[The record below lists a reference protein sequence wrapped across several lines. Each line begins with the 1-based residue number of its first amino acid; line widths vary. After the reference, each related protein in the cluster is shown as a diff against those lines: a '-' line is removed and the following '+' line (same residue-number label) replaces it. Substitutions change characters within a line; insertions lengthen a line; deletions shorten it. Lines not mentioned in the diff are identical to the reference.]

1 MLTIGVDVGGTSIK
15 SALIEV
21 GDAKNPD
28 TYQILK
34 FFSLPTEARK
44 GRDAIVGNIIKSI
57 EQFECLDECGA
68 ISVASAGTIDWDS
81 GKVTFATEALPG
93 FTGLE
98 LSKVLSEHFK
108 RRVVAINDAVGALVG
123 EGFIGA
129 GKKYDSVMMFTL
141 GTGLGASLLK
151 DKKLDCQSVVDTRLG
166 HICLYEDGRECLCG
180 KKGCAET
187 YVSATA
193 LKKYGD
199 DNLYKL
205 FKSNDIIHK
214 NLVANFYKDLTTVM
228 LKSIELYN
236 PDLIIVGGGVIELA
250 EYWWQNF
257 IKEYKQKANT
267 PVACASLGNKAGVLG
282 SVYAVLNG
290 SFKNQ

>member
-21 GDAKNPD
+21 GDKQNAES
-28 TYQILK
+28 YQILK
-34 FFSLPTEARK
+34 FFSLPTEASK

-57 EQFECLDECGA
+57 EQFECVDKCDA

-81 GKVTFATEALPG
+81 GKVVFATEALPG

-98 LSKVLSEHFK
+98 LSKTLSEHFG
-108 RRVVAINDAVGALVG
+108 RRVVAINDAVGALIG
-123 EGFIGA
+123 EGFLGA
-129 GKKYDSVMMFTL
+129 GKKSESVMMFTL

-151 DKKLDCQSVVDTRLG
+151 DKKLNAQSVVDTRLG
-166 HICLYEDGRECLCG
+166 HLCLYEDGRQCLCG
-180 KKGCAET
+180 KKGCAEA

-193 LKKYGD
+193 LKKYGEE
-199 DNLYKL
+199 NLYHL
-205 FKSNDIIHK
+205 FKSNDIVNK
-214 NLVANFYKDLTTVM
+214 NLLANFYKDLTTVI
-228 LKSIELYN
+228 LKSVELYN
-236 PDLIIVGGGVIELA
+236 PDLVIVGGGVIELA

-257 IKEYKQKANT
+257 LKEYKSKTDT

-282 SVYAVLNG
+282 SVYAMLNG
-290 SFKNQ
+290 AFLNQ

>member
-21 GDAKNPD
+21 GDKKNAD

-34 FFSLPTEARK
+34 FFSLPTEAQK

-57 EQFECLDECGA
+57 EQFGCADDCEA

-81 GKVTFATEALPG
+81 GNVTFATEALPG
-93 FTGLE
+93 FTGLT
-98 LSKVLSEHFK
+98 LSKVLSEHFA
-108 RRVVAINDAVGALVG
+108 RRVVAINDAVGALIG
-123 EGFIGA
+123 EGFLGA

-151 DKKLDCQSVVDTRLG
+151 DKNLNSESVVDTRLG

-180 KKGCAET
+180 KKGCAEA

-199 DNLYKL
+199 DNLYRL
-205 FKSNDIIHK
+205 FKSNDVVHK
-214 NLVANFYKDLTTVM
+214 NLLANFYKDLTSIM
-228 LKSIELYN
+228 LKSVELYN
-236 PDLIIVGGGVIELA
+236 PNLIIVGGGVIELA

-257 IKEYKQKANT
+257 LKEYRQKSET

-282 SVYAVLNG
+282 SVYAMLNG
-290 SFKNQ
+290 TFKIQ